1 MQIES
6 NKLQDKIEV
15 VVFQDG
21 FQATIGEKRNR
32 LLETSTGKFTVFI
45 DDDDDISEN
54 YCKKINTIIERK
66 NVDYIGYKLYR
77 SFDDK
82 QQPCEYRSINF
93 KQISRTI
100 DGIGYRT
107 VSHTNPIKSC
117 VSKQFR
123 FEHWKSGEDS
133 EWCQKIHSSNL
144 LKTEHF
150 LNELMY
156 FQSYNSNLSLS
167 KKAKETNDKTLFAKP
182 EIETTEK
189 FIQLHSWPKWIVK

>member
-66 NVDYIGYKLYR
+66 NVDYIGYKLSR
-77 SFDDK
+77 SFDD
-82 QQPCEYRSINF
+82 
-93 KQISRTI
+93 
-100 DGIGYRT
+100 
-107 VSHTNPIKSC
+107 
-117 VSKQFR
+117 
-123 FEHWKSGEDS
+123 
-133 EWCQKIHSSNL
+133 
-144 LKTEHF
+144 
-150 LNELMY
+150 
-156 FQSYNSNLSLS
+156 
-167 KKAKETNDKTLFAKP
+167 
-182 EIETTEK
+182 
-189 FIQLHSWPKWIVK
+189 